1 MFWSISAHHCWR
13 RCQRQFFFDQLMGN
27 ARANDAKRRRAYEMG
42 LIRDPKT
49 WVGSVIHL
57 ALQNGLV
64 PELRQG
70 RWPSEKMMIEQSVEL
85 ARSQFA
91 FSAARAFEDTKKSE
105 AGDRF
110 CILAPHYFDQ
120 PVPSDILTKSVVTI
134 AESLERLLRSQRARE
149 YFAERTVYRAECVFT
164 FAMQP
169 MTVRAVA
176 DLVLIG
182 KDDRC
187 LEIVDWKA
195 TRLYSRAHLQVAV
208 YAFAA
213 QQTEALKQY
222 CLENPS
228 GYVVNVFDPDPG
240 AAFDTPF
247 RVSPH
252 TLTETTDFIYESVES
267 IQAVVQGRKYDQ
279 LDIEDFEYAQNPN
292 TCAICNW
299 RLLCAEL
306 SDDSASGKPVSGHE
320 PEAVQLELPFV

>member
-13 RCQRQFFFDQLMGN
+13 RCQKQFFFDQIMGN
-27 ARANDAKRRRAYEMG
+27 AQANDPKRKRAYEVG
-42 LIRDPKT
+42 LVQDPKT
-49 WVGSVIHL
+49 WVGSVIHSTI
-57 ALQNGLV
+57 QRGLV

-70 RWPSEKMMIEQSVEL
+70 RWPSEKIVSELAAEL

-110 CILAPHYFDQ
+110 CILAPHYFNQ
-120 PVPSDILTKSVVTI
+120 PEPSDTLRKSVATI
-134 AESLERLLRSQRARE
+134 TQSVERLLRSQRARK
-149 YFAERTVYRAECVFT
+149 YFAERRVYRAECAFA

-176 DLVLIG
+176 DLVMIG
-182 KDDRC
+182 KDDRGV
-187 LEIVDWKA
+187 EIVDWKA
-195 TRLYSRAHLQVAV
+195 TRSYSRAHLQVAV
-208 YAFAA
+208 YALAA
-213 QQTEALKQY
+213 QQTETLKQY
-222 CLENPS
+222 RLEDPS
-228 GYVVNVFDPDPG
+228 GYVVNVFDDDPG

-247 RVSPH
+247 RVSSH
-252 TLTETTDFIYESVES
+252 ALTETTDFIYESVES

-279 LDIEDFEYAQNPN
+279 LDIDDFEYAQNPN

-306 SDDSASGKPVSGHE
+306 SNDPASGKPVSDHE
-320 PEAVQLELPFV
+320 PEAAQLELPFV